1 MFPGVFLKPEPI
13 SIDLKVILTGDPV
26 FYQTLYNNDDEFVR
40 IFKVKADFAEQLS
53 KTEENIDGLVSFIAR
68 ICNEENLRHCD
79 RTAVARII
87 DYSSRLAEHKHR
99 LSAQFEKI
107 ADLLREADFHAGQNE
122 CSFITGEHIVL
133 ACEALKYRC
142 STMEEKIYGLI
153 EDSTLYLDTTGW
165 ETGQVNGVSIVNN
178 GDYVF
183 GVPSRITARTFI
195 GAGNIINIER
205 EAEMSGK
212 IHAKGVLILSGYLG
226 QTYAQDKPLALSA
239 SICFEQHYEEIDGDS
254 ASSAELYCL
263 MSSLSGLPFVRTL
276 QLPVLLI
283 ERYDSTGGWNQYKN

>member
-99 LSAQFEKI
+99 LSVVRKT
-107 ADLLREADFHAGQNE
+107 ADPLSSRFPCGQNE
-122 CSFITGEHIVL
+122 CSLLE
-133 ACEALKYRC
+133 
-142 STMEEKIYGLI
+142 
-153 EDSTLYLDTTGW
+153 
-165 ETGQVNGVSIVNN
+165 
-178 GDYVF
+178 
-183 GVPSRITARTFI
+183 
-195 GAGNIINIER
+195 NI
-205 EAEMSGK
+205 
-212 IHAKGVLILSGYLG
+212 
-226 QTYAQDKPLALSA
+226 
-239 SICFEQHYEEIDGDS
+239 
-254 ASSAELYCL
+254 
-263 MSSLSGLPFVRTL
+263 
-276 QLPVLLI
+276 
-283 ERYDSTGGWNQYKN
+283 